1 MIEHFLVPLAWSLWG
16 LILFSIVV
24 ITIRQNFTL
33 GVTEIL
39 KQYMIYRKEM
49 IQELEEKFD
58 KQTVSARMTM
68 YH

>member
-58 KQTVSARMTM
+58 KQTVSTRMTM